1 MDGVLGR
8 VLDRIESL
16 ADRVIEFGISFLDDA
31 TLGIAE
37 EELVI
42 IGARTGTGK
51 TELLN
56 LIAEGAARHAR
67 VAFFSL
73 ESHDLEMEQRA
84 IFREIYGRIEK
95 LPPKQKEQIIAGGK
109 LSYTAFARG
118 AYNHEALRD
127 AVKDMAGLFD
137 AKYENLKILY
147 RKNPTAKSI
156 ENDILSMQGEID
168 LWILDHLHFLSYEG
182 RDELDAVRQAMKL
195 FYDVAA
201 KQKAPLIIASHLRK
215 DSSGGGFPE
224 ISDLHGSSEISKRAV
239 TTILIDQLPK
249 NKFYA
254 GPNDIPTLFHIA
266 KFRIDG
272 KIRRHYA
279 VHQFNT
285 VTRRY
290 SDHYVLMKKDEDD
303 EIVAD
308 DSPKPDWAKH
318 ALSKEQVLSI
328 QALP

>member
-1 MDGVLGR
+1 MDR
-8 VLDRIESL
+8 VLSRILARIESMS
-16 ADRVIEFGISFLDDA
+16 DKVIQFGISFLDDA
-31 TLGIAE
+31 TLGIAQ

-56 LIAEGAARHAR
+56 IIAEGAARHAR

-84 IFREIYGRIEK
+84 LFREILQRFDK
-95 LPPKQKEQIIAGGK
+95 LPPKQREEIISGGY
-109 LSYTAFARG
+109 LDYTAFARG
-118 AYNHEALRD
+118 AYNHQALREV
-127 AVKDMAGLFD
+127 VKDLEEFFD
-137 AKYENLKILY
+137 AKYENLKVLY
-147 RKNPTAKSI
+147 RKNPTAKTI

-195 FYDVAA
+195 FYDLAA

-215 DSSGGGFPE
+215 DSGGDGFPE

-239 TTILIDQLPK
+239 TTVLIDQLSRD
-249 NKFYA
+249 KFYA

-266 KFRIDG
+266 KFRING
-272 KIRRHYA
+272 MIRRHYA

-290 SDHYVLMKKDEDD
+290 SDHYVLMKKDNNGD
-303 EIVAD
+303 IVTD
-308 DSPKPDWAKH
+308 DSPKPRWAKH
-318 ALSKEQVLSI
+318 AISKEQILSI
-328 QALP
+328 KAIP